1 VSTSTNL
8 RTVITEG
15 ASIVMVYRRADGDI
29 QERRVDVE
37 RIWTTAS
44 GATAFMGYCHTR
56 QERRTFTL
64 DHRHV
69 LWVAP
74 AETVTIER
82 FGPDPLRTPDA
93 LAEKGFAVYSQ
104 YCHMQTLSQWL
115 PMLEMPGLV
124 CAAVA

>member
-1 VSTSTNL
+1 
-8 RTVITEG
+8 
-15 ASIVMVYRRADGDI
+15 
-29 QERRVDVE
+29 
-37 RIWTTAS
+37 
-44 GATAFMGYCHTR
+44 MGYCHTR

-69 LWVAP
+69 LWFAP

-93 LAEKGFAVYSQ
+93 LA
-104 YCHMQTLSQWL
+104 WL

-124 CAAVA
+124 CGMVA